1 MYKITVAGLGAGEL
15 EQLPLGVYKQLK
27 SNRRTFLRTEDHPV
41 VVELKEEGFAY
52 EAFDYIY
59 EKHDSFEKVYEEIVE
74 VLKEEAKSGEV
85 LYAVPGHP
93 LVAEKTV
100 QLLIEA
106 SEKEGLEL
114 QISGGQS
121 FLDPLFAAV
130 KADPIEGFQ
139 LLDGTDLH
147 QEDIKMTQHLIIGQV
162 YDAFVA
168 SDVKL
173 TLMELYP
180 YDFEVKIVTAA
191 GTKEEN
197 VKSIPLVELDR
208 EIALNNLTS
217 LYVPPAPVMEARYK
231 QFSTL
236 RTIIA
241 RLRGPGGCPWDI
253 EQTHQSL
260 KKYLIEETY
269 ELLEAIEE
277 EDIDH
282 MIEELG
288 DVLLQ
293 IMLHAQIGEDE
304 GMFSINEV
312 IETVAEK
319 MVRRHPHVFGDVR
332 VENSEDVKANWE
344 TIKNQE
350 KGNQEKPLLKG
361 VAKGYP
367 AMMKAFEYQKKAA
380 KAGFDW
386 EIADDAW
393 EKVKEEIEEFRAEA
407 AKGDKHNQISEFGD
421 VLFSLVN
428 IARFYKIHPEEAL
441 AMANDKFFNRFAFV
455 EQKVKIS
462 GRPFGDFSLTELDS
476 FWNEAK
482 RQGIN

>member
-27 SNRRTFLRTEDHPV
+27 SDRRTFLRTENHPV
-41 VVELKEEGFAY
+41 VAELKAEGFGY
-52 EAFDYIY
+52 QSFDSIY
-59 EKHDSFEKVYEEIVE
+59 EKHDSFENVYNEIVE
-74 VLKEEAKSGEV
+74 VLKEEAKESEI

-106 SEKEGLEL
+106 SDQDGFEL
-114 QISGGQS
+114 DIIGGQS
-121 FLDPLFAAV
+121 FLDPLFSAV

-139 LLDGTDLH
+139 LLDGTDLNL
-147 QEDIKMTQHLIIGQV
+147 EDIKMEQHLIIGQV

-180 YDFEVKIVTAA
+180 YDYRVKIVTAA
-191 GTKEEN
+191 GTRGEM
-197 VKSIPLVELDR
+197 VKTVPLVELDR
-208 EIALNNLTS
+208 EVELNNLTS
-217 LYVPPAPVMEARYK
+217 LYVPPAGEMAMRYK
-231 QFSTL
+231 QFSTF
-236 RTIIA
+236 RNIIA

-253 EQTHQSL
+253 EQTHHSL

-304 GMFSINEV
+304 GMFTINEV

-319 MVRRHPHVFGDVR
+319 MVRRHPHVFGDVT
-332 VENSEDVKANWE
+332 VENSNDVKANWE
-344 TIKNQE
+344 TIKKAE
-350 KGNQEKPLLKG
+350 KGEQEQPLLKG
-361 VAKGYP
+361 IAKGYP
-367 AMMKAFEYQKKAA
+367 SLMKAYEYQKKAA
-380 KAGFDW
+380 KVGFDW
-386 EIADDAW
+386 KLTDDAW
-393 EKVKEEIEEFRAEA
+393 EKVGEEIEEFRVEA
-407 AKGDKHNQISEFGD
+407 AKGDKHTQTNEFGD
-421 VLFSLVN
+421 LLFSLVN

-441 AMANDKFFNRFAFV
+441 AMANNKFYNRFAYV
-455 EQKVKIS
+455 EQKVKES
-462 GRPFGDFSLTELDS
+462 GKNFEEFSLEQLDG
-476 FWNEAK
+476 FWDEAK
-482 RQGIN
+482 EKGIH